1 MDLMMRYNDGPSM
14 GSSAGVIE
22 YFLGHLQ
29 ETKEAG
35 GLEGC
40 IGYLSRDGHVRP
52 EVHNPDLWLEV
63 GWDPE
68 KEELPPSELLHQL
81 SRGYDLEG
89 RQLTQS
95 RGFRQP
101 KEILITL
108 PAELSESLRDCPET
122 ARAILREI
130 VEAHL
135 REVER
140 AAVRIRTGG
149 GNREWREARTLALY
163 YIHAENRGGE
173 IHYHAHVLTF
183 IPAKAV
189 DGTWRTWDNGR
200 NVMRLSKPGGSREKA
215 TDAMLEAAKR
225 FGLEVDLRR
234 GMAAEAPGEAQG
246 ASVWTLDGRFI
257 EAGSLNRAR
266 RVEILAAQEMKREL
280 GDAVPL
286 TPRELEIVRKLS
298 GDRAVQDLSGERR
311 RKALAEKLNKFG
323 MLGKDGRILPKAE
336 LAEKLKDYEQKLA
349 QAQVQ
354 LEAGVPGTG
363 DPHWAAANL
372 IQSRREQVA
381 EVAGDP
387 VDLTASA
394 QTARIRWTKDYARI
408 LEMVEAARGLRTEHL
423 DKRDRNLLSKLKK
436 AGLLEAQ
443 KVGRVNE
450 YWITELGM
458 ARLCGAMA
466 SLEEPV
472 VEMKEPA
479 VEVKEPAVE
488 VWEPWSLRI
497 PREIREYEASDPQ
510 DLRELV
516 ESWGEEVRQV
526 FPEVALDVLQ
536 PVHVTLVLA
545 DGRLYPLAP
554 IQVTREAIHE
564 VVEGLENACLAAAET
579 KLGHSFDRG
588 HESQFVAETWFR
600 AGYGLRPLERED
612 WERPWSE
619 RLGRLVRQ
627 GWDRLLNQACKLG
640 ERARQIL
647 DSRAEWAWG
656 EKLRAKAKGLVN
668 WGHRPSAPPKPPKS
682 SRSLKAKPKPKRNSG
697 RARSR
702 RGFGRSL

>member
-1 MDLMMRYNDGPSM
+1 MDLMMRYNDGSSM
-14 GSSAGVIE
+14 GSGAGVIE

-35 GLEGC
+35 GLAGC
-40 IGYLSRDGHVRP
+40 INYLSGDGHVRP
-52 EVHNPDLWLEV
+52 EVHNLDLWLAA
-63 GWDPE
+63 GWNPE
-68 KEELPPSELLHQL
+68 KEELPPPELLHQL
-81 SRGYDLEG
+81 SRGYDREG

-101 KEILITL
+101 KEMLITL
-108 PAELSESLRDCPET
+108 PAELSESLGDHPET
-122 ARAILREI
+122 ARAILRET

-140 AAVRIRTGG
+140 KAVRIRMGG
-149 GNREWREARTLALY
+149 GKREWKAAKVLALY

-183 IPAKAV
+183 APAKDM
-189 DGTWRTWDNGR
+189 DGTWRTWDNGK
-200 NVMRLSKPGGSREKA
+200 NVMQLSKPGGSREKA

-225 FGLEVDLRR
+225 AGLEVDLRR
-234 GMAAEAPGEAQG
+234 GTAAEAPGEAPG
-246 ASVWTLDGRFI
+246 ASVWTLDGQFI
-257 EAGSLNRAR
+257 EAGSLNRKR
-266 RVEILAAQEMKREL
+266 RIEVLAAQEMKREL

-286 TPRELEIVRKLS
+286 TPRELEMVRRLS

-323 MLGKDGRILPKAE
+323 MLGKDGCILPKAE
-336 LAEKLKDYEQKLA
+336 LAEKLKGYEQKLA

-372 IQSRREQVA
+372 IQARREQVA
-381 EVAGDP
+381 AVTGEP
-387 VDLTASA
+387 VDLTVSA
-394 QTARIRWTKDYARI
+394 KTARIRWTKDYARV

-443 KVGRVNE
+443 KVGGMNV
-450 YWITELGM
+450 YWITESGM
-458 ARLCGAMA
+458 ARLCGATA

-516 ESWGEEVRQV
+516 ESWGEEVQQV

-536 PVHVTLVLA
+536 PVHATLELA

-564 VVEGLENACLAAAET
+564 VVDGLETACLAAAET
-579 KLGHSFDRG
+579 KLGRSFDRG

-612 WERPWSE
+612 LERPWSE

-627 GWDRLLNQACKLG
+627 GWDRLLDQACKLG
-640 ERARQIL
+640 ERAREIL
-647 DSRAEWAWG
+647 ASRAAWAWR
-656 EKLRAKAKGLVN
+656 EKLRTKARGLVSRDQ
-668 WGHRPSAPPKPPKS
+668 RPPAPPKPPKPPKS
-682 SRSLKAKPKPKRNSG
+682 SRTPKVKGNAG
-697 RARSR
+697 RVRSR

>member
-1 MDLMMRYNDGPSM
+1 MDLMMRYNDGTGMS
-14 GSSAGVIE
+14 SSAGVIE

-63 GWDPE
+63 GWDPK
-68 KEELPPSELLHQL
+68 KEELPPPELLHQL

-108 PAELSESLRDCPET
+108 PSELSESLRDCPET
-122 ARAILREI
+122 ARAILRET
-130 VEAHL
+130 VEAHF

-140 AAVRIRTGG
+140 EAIRVRTGG
-149 GNREWREARTLALY
+149 GKREWREARTLALY

-183 IPAKAV
+183 IPAKAA

-246 ASVWTLDGRFI
+246 ASVWTLNGRFI
-257 EAGSLNRAR
+257 EAGSLNRKR

-286 TPRELEIVRKLS
+286 TPRELEMVRKLS

-311 RKALAEKLNKFG
+311 RKALAKKLNKFG
-323 MLGKDGRILPKAE
+323 MLGKDGHILPKAE
-336 LAEKLKDYEQKLA
+336 LAEKLKGYERKLA

-372 IQSRREQVA
+372 IQARREQVVA
-381 EVAGDP
+381 VAGEP
-387 VDLTASA
+387 VDLEASA
-394 QTARIRWTKDYARI
+394 KTARIRWTKDYARI

-436 AGLLEAQ
+436 AGLIEAQ
-443 KVGRVNE
+443 KVRGMNV
-450 YWITELGM
+450 YWITESGM

-466 SLEEPV
+466 ALEEPV

-479 VEVKEPAVE
+479 MEVE
-488 VWEPWSLRI
+488 EPWSLRI

-536 PVHVTLVLA
+536 PVVKELELR
-545 DGRLYPLAP
+545 DGHFYPLTTVPATG
-554 IQVTREAIHE
+554 VSVEEA
-564 VVEGLENACLAAAET
+564 VVGLEVACMVATEAKGNPSPEC
-579 KLGHSFDRG
+579 GRERRF
-588 HESQFVAETWFR
+588 EAETWFR
-600 AGYGLRPLERED
+600 KGYGLPPLKDED
-612 WERPWSE
+612 LDRPWPE
-619 RLGRLVRQ
+619 RLGRLVRH
-627 GWDRLLNQACKLG
+627 GWGRLVDQARDLATRVR
-640 ERARQIL
+640 EVLA
-647 DSRAEWAWG
+647 SRAERAWR
-656 EKLRAKAKGLVN
+656 EELRAKGRGPEN
-668 WGHRPSAPPKPPKS
+668 WDVRPSGSPKAKMKGS
-682 SRSLKAKPKPKRNSG
+682 TERVRSERGFDRSL
-697 RARSR
+697 
-702 RGFGRSL
+702 

>member
-1 MDLMMRYNDGPSM
+1 MMRYNDGPGM

-35 GLEGC
+35 GLAGC
-40 IGYLSRDGHVRP
+40 INYLSGDGQVRP
-52 EVHNPDLWLEV
+52 EVHNLDLWLAV
-63 GWDPE
+63 GWNPE
-68 KEELPPSELLHQL
+68 KEELPPPELLHQL

-140 AAVRIRTGG
+140 EAVRIRTGG
-149 GNREWREARTLALY
+149 GKREWREARTLALY

-183 IPAKAV
+183 IPAKAM

-246 ASVWTLDGRFI
+246 ASVWTPDGRFI
-257 EAGSLNRAR
+257 EAGSLNRKR

-286 TPRELEIVRKLS
+286 TPRELEMVRRLS

-323 MLGKDGRILPKAE
+323 MLGKDGHILPKAE
-336 LAEKLKDYEQKLA
+336 LAEKLKGYEQKLA

-372 IQSRREQVA
+372 IQARREQVA
-381 EVAGDP
+381 AVAGEP

-443 KVGRVNE
+443 KVRGVNE

-458 ARLCGAMA
+458 ARLCSAMGA
-466 SLEEPV
+466 LEEPAS
-472 VEMKEPA
+472 EIEEPA

-510 DLRELV
+510 DLRERPV
-516 ESWGEEVRQV
+516 FQSEEIREV

-536 PVHVTLVLA
+536 PVHKSLALA

-564 VVEGLENACLAAAET
+564 VVDDLETACLVATEAKGGRPPE
-579 KLGHSFDRG
+579 RG
-588 HESQFVAETWFR
+588 RERRFEAETWFR
-600 AGYGLRPLERED
+600 KGYGLPPLKDED
-612 WERPWSE
+612 LERPWPE
-619 RLGRLVRQ
+619 RLGRLVRH
-627 GWDRLLNQACKLG
+627 GWIRLVDQAMDLA
-640 ERARQIL
+640 ERARRSL
-647 DSRAEWAWG
+647 EARAERAWR
-656 EKLRAKAKGLVN
+656 EELRANPRLLMD
-668 WGHRPSAPPKPPKS
+668 WDQPSSTPLPPPRGKKNLGQ
-682 SRSLKAKPKPKRNSG
+682 SRSDRDN
-697 RARSR
+697 
-702 RGFGRSL
+702 GRSL